1 MIALIRWIAYIY
13 IIYIYIYNKLREL
26 STKVLNINKV
36 IGMRRKDRVNAIDD
50 YYRAVWCQ
58 RKCIASV
65 VLKKWKTRVT

>member
-1 MIALIRWIAYIY
+1 M
-13 IIYIYIYNKLREL
+13 REL
-26 STKVLNINKV
+26 FTKVLNINKV